1 MKALFYYCI
10 NSGEE
15 KKVEIHVPDNLKDN
29 EDYTK
34 DFKTKKKQERV
45 DKVEDHIKKRFFLQ
59 KKIGQGAYGVVFKA
73 TDRKT
78 KEVVALKKLFG
89 AFQDDTDSQRTFRE
103 VCYYKN

>member
-34 DFKTKKKQERV
+34 DFKTKKKEEI
-45 DKVEDHIKKRFFLQ
+45 D
-59 KKIGQGAYGVVFKA
+59 KKIIL
-73 TDRKT
+73 TI
-78 KEVVALKKLFG
+78 
-89 AFQDDTDSQRTFRE
+89 FQIIYLIFLI
-103 VCYYKN
+103 